1 MATFVELSTKAKVP
15 LLGLGTWKFG
25 FGEVRDAVKG
35 ATDIGYRHLDC
46 AYAYENEHEV
56 GEAIQEKI
64 QEKAVK
70 WEELFIVS
78 KAPRAHLVGRLHFK
92 AGRIVPTF
100 MEKHLLRES
109 CQKTLKDLRLDYLD
123 LYLIHFLQALQALEE
138 LVDEGLVKNI
148 GISNFN
154 HFQIERLLNKPGLK
168 YKPVIN

>member
-25 FGEVRDAVKG
+25 FGEVRDTVKG

-46 AYAYENEHEV
+46 AYAYENEHE
-56 GEAIQEKI
+56 
-64 QEKAVK
+64 
-70 WEELFIVS
+70 
-78 KAPRAHLVGRLHFK
+78 
-92 AGRIVPTF
+92 
-100 MEKHLLRES
+100 
-109 CQKTLKDLRLDYLD
+109 
-123 LYLIHFLQALQALEE
+123 ALEE

-168 YKPVIN
+168 YKPVINQVFDFKLSNEDMVTLLSLNRNWRYTFNS